1 MTLAEKIGQMTQIDR
16 SVASF
21 DVIRDLSIESVLNGG
36 DSAPSPDWTPSMWAD
51 MVDGYQRAALSSRL
65 GIPMIYGTDAVH
77 GHNNVFGSTVFPH
90 NIGLG
95 ATRDADLVLRIGK
108 ATALEIRGTG
118 IPYAFAPCLAYLLY
132 GPLVAKA
139 LHSWVYEDGQR
150 YSWCLHILIICA
162 LRGLIYQLWHSYGSM
177 LFLTRNRMVDKQ
189 GVGYKQIDEEWDCSN
204 ANPPFWI
211 PIHIVNPERPTECAI
226 FNVIADSPRDS
237 VQFMEWSPAP
247 CPRALLIANFHGRIT
262 IWTQPSQGPVNLV
275 RDASCWHCEHEWRQD
290 LAVVTKWLAGM
301 YPRHFVYTVMAL
313 LTCFVSMHL
322 VCCVCQEQF
331 ALCFNRS
338 ANPEVVKQLPSLA
351 AADHRW
357 PLVTHFVGCKP
368 CGKFRDY
375 SVERCLKQMDRAFN
389 FGDNQILQIYG
400 FTHKSLASRRVK
412 RICNDTSN
420 PLDVKDELGL
430 LHPSFKAI
438 KLSSSSSSDN

>member
-1 MTLAEKIGQMTQIDR
+1 MVSGDVQSLQTRASALVLYFGTSHVSDKIGKSCVGDVVATGDDAPYRDPRLPIEARISDLLSRMTLAEKIGQMTQIDR

-21 DVIRDLSIESVLNGG
+21 DVIRDLSIGSVLNGG

-77 GHNNVFGSTVFPH
+77 GHNNVFGSTAFPH
-90 NIGLG
+90 NISLG

-177 LFLTRNRMVDKQ
+177 LFLTRNRMVNKQ

-338 ANPEVVKQLPSLA
+338 ANPEVVKQFPSLA
-351 AADHRW
+351 AAG
-357 PLVTHFVGCKP
+357 V
-368 CGKFRDY
+368 
-375 SVERCLKQMDRAFN
+375 
-389 FGDNQILQIYG
+389 
-400 FTHKSLASRRVK
+400 
-412 RICNDTSN
+412 
-420 PLDVKDELGL
+420 
-430 LHPSFKAI
+430 
-438 KLSSSSSSDN
+438 SSSWSTRMALWFNGANILERTCRLLPPVV

>member
-21 DVIRDLSIESVLNGG
+21 DVIRDLSIGSVLNGG

-177 LFLTRNRMVDKQ
+177 LFLTRNRMVNKQ

-262 IWTQPSQGPVNLV
+262 IWTQPSLGPVNLV

-322 VCCVCQEQF
+322 VCCVCQEQVGVGVGVRLTF
-331 ALCFNRS
+331 CPPVLGFIVFGEMRVDLVEAALPLGVSMYWCLIGKRRELRPVPKTSDVRPVPKTFFVFPKTLIS
-338 ANPEVVKQLPSLA
+338 EISLPQNPNLHREEEEEAIDISFRPDRGLKLPA
-351 AADHRW
+351 
-357 PLVTHFVGCKP
+357 
-368 CGKFRDY
+368 
-375 SVERCLKQMDRAFN
+375 
-389 FGDNQILQIYG
+389 
-400 FTHKSLASRRVK
+400 ASRFQ
-412 RICNDTSN
+412 T
-420 PLDVKDELGL
+420 
-430 LHPSFKAI
+430 
-438 KLSSSSSSDN
+438 